1 MIRPSKWSIYHKT
14 VVRWATNLT
23 RPRKGF
29 ALLSV
34 LMMVT
39 TATLVVLMFLT
50 LASSELVSSN
60 HYSMA
65 VQARGLS
72 DSATNLVIAQIRR
85 ATAETD
91 TVWVSQPGALRTFD
105 SKGDFSTGYKLYS
118 DDEMNV
124 ATAKEL
130 FDDLPERE
138 WATAKKL
145 AQWTDLNSP
154 LVRGTQTHYP
164 IADPSAL
171 TSGTEKTGVEGFEY
185 EPGMVDEGFG
195 KLPMPVRWLYVLED
209 GTMGTLDDELSFVPV
224 AGSGGGKAS
233 KKNPITGRIAFWTD
247 DESCKVNLN
256 TASEPTPWD
265 VPRAGGTV
273 DRDYGLHQPAKR
285 EYQRFPGHPATTALS
300 PILLPGR
307 DPKEPITVDDKNAIY
322 ELVPRIAEGGS
333 RSGTR
338 TVAGVVQGGA
348 VELDRHRLL
357 PSVDELLF
365 RPNSPNFQT
374 RQLAKMPGPAANDA
388 NKIERLIRESRFF
401 LTVHSRAPELN
412 AFDMPRIS
420 IWPTASKPENS
431 LGKLRTAFDDM
442 IRFCATTGEEGDR
455 HPYFFERA
463 DSRSATFDFEKIPRN
478 IVLYNY
484 LKDLTSRPVP
494 GYGGSL
500 KAKWQEDRDQVL
512 TEVFDYI
519 RCTNLYDDQL
529 KPNAY
534 SLNLYDKG
542 EKVQFTEGRPSVG
555 SLSSWPGHGQVVP
568 IEIPSGDE
576 KTHGFGRFYT
586 ISEAGLLLICCGDA
600 GGPKNPED
608 PDAGPEH
615 PKGVAGS
622 NQPGTAMGRNKALP
636 RELSWQQDEQE
647 RCLQAAL
654 LFELFCPAQGW
665 THLNEDITIEVEIK
679 SDFTIDQEPIKFHLD
694 KNVWQ
699 SAGDGR
705 IGGRWMGSV
714 GEASYSTMAGGTVG
728 FWTMADDRYA
738 GEAGTLEEDRGLQP
752 RNSRDRSDENRR
764 IYPFISEPFIV
775 RGNDDTMSMASAE
788 LEVRIRLGTAHTP
801 GGVDLASRPIV
812 QTIHLEFPQTTLPV
826 PILTTTRV
834 HSLEDGPTDDGEGG
848 YNYTHAKKRN
858 SKGQL
863 RRRRSGVF
871 HPSFWWVLNR
881 DGIGIGDPE
890 HNFANWGSWSDV
902 GAPPDWTASYEGEK
916 FSPSEETFTG
926 GHYGRLVRFGNP
938 YWTFVNQNPNYRG
951 KDVVRTLVPRH
962 RDYRLVA
969 AKGEVDADVFVPH
982 RNYFNENV
990 YLAHHFS
997 GTTADLLA
1005 GRGYQRTSRTFVEG
1019 LDEANLRESRKR
1031 YYAARKPDY
1040 PIIDGEEDDAVIQK
1054 YGDFDNGIGVL
1065 TDGAYI
1071 NKPDEGNRLS
1081 RQLEDSS
1088 GEKYWTVPYFN
1099 YAADDQGGVPAFF
1112 SPNRQVSSAVMFG
1125 SLPTGVIRDL
1135 PWQTLLF
1142 RPQPGHPGDAL
1153 PSSSDGSGGATG
1165 KRGSKYPPDHVL
1177 LDLFWMPVVE
1187 PYAIS
1192 EPFSTAGKVNLNYQM
1207 LPFRYL
1213 RRDTAIRAVMASEE
1227 ILTIPL
1233 KSASTYKRGVG
1244 NNVNTT
1250 LRRLIDVDETL
1261 AQFEERF
1268 QRGEVFR
1275 MANEICDVHLVPKG
1289 AKLSDLRGDF
1299 WKRLALTGDNSRER
1313 PYANLYPRLTTQ
1325 SNVYRVHFRTQV
1337 LKKARSSDPEKFD
1350 PELDT
1355 AVAEYRGSTLIER
1368 YLEPAEPAI
1377 PDYANQPNA
1386 KPALSELYRF
1396 RVISTQRFA
1405 P

>member
-1 MIRPSKWSIYHKT
+1 M
-14 VVRWATNLT
+14 VVTSAT
-23 RPRKGF
+23 
-29 ALLSV
+29 LLV
-34 LMMVT
+34 LMYWSM
-39 TATLVVLMFLT
+39 ATS
-50 LASSELVSSN
+50 ALVSSN
-60 HYSMA
+60 HYLMG
-65 VQARGLS
+65 VQAHALS
-72 DSATNLVIAQIRR
+72 ESATNIVIGQIRR
-85 ATAETD
+85 ATTEVD

-105 SKGDFSTGYKLYS
+105 SKGDFSKGYKLYS
-118 DDEMNV
+118 DDDMDV
-124 ATAKEL
+124 DSGKEL
-130 FDDLPERE
+130 FDDLPEKE
-138 WATAKKL
+138 WSTPQKL

-154 LVRGTQTHYP
+154 LVRGRETHYP

-171 TSGTEKTGVEGFEY
+171 TSGIEQTGVEGFDY
-185 EPGMVDEGFG
+185 EAGMVAEGSG
-195 KLPMPVRWLYVLED
+195 KLPMPVRWIYVLED
-209 GTMGTLDDELSFVPV
+209 GTTGTLDDDLNFV
-224 AGSGGGKAS
+224 AALGSEGVKPT
-233 KKNPITGRIAFWTD
+233 KQNPITGRMAFWTD

-265 VPRAGGTV
+265 VPRAGGKA

-300 PILLPGR
+300 PVLLPGR
-307 DPKEPITVDDKNAIY
+307 DPKQPVTVEQKDAIY
-322 ELVPRIAEGGS
+322 NLVPRIATGGS
-333 RSGTR
+333 RSATR
-338 TVAGVVQGGA
+338 VVAGILQDGPVK
-348 VELDRHRLL
+348 LDRHRLL
-357 PSVDELLF
+357 PSVDELVF
-365 RPNSPNFQT
+365 SPTSSNFQT
-374 RQLAKMPGPAANDA
+374 RQLATVPGQNTNDSNA
-388 NKIERLIRESRFF
+388 IERLIRESRFF
-401 LTVHSRAPELN
+401 LTTHSRAPELN

-420 IWPTASKPENS
+420 IWPTASTPENP
-431 LGKLRTAFDDM
+431 LGEMRTAFDDM
-442 IRFCATTGEEGDR
+442 IRFCATTGKEDDR
-455 HPYFFERA
+455 HRYFFERL
-463 DSRSATFDFEKIPRN
+463 DSRSATHDYEKIPRN
-478 IVLYNY
+478 IVLYDY
-484 LKDLTSRPVP
+484 LKNLTSRPVP

-500 KAKWQEDRDQVL
+500 KDKWQEDRDQVL

-529 KPNAY
+529 KPNVY
-534 SLNLYDKG
+534 PLKLYDKG
-542 EKVQFTEGRPSVG
+542 EKVQFTEGRPSTG

-568 IEIPSGDE
+568 IEIPSGEE
-576 KTHGFGRFYT
+576 KTYGFGRFYT

-608 PDAGPEH
+608 PDAGPKH
-615 PKGVAGS
+615 PKGIADS
-622 NQPGTAMGRNKALP
+622 NQPGSAMGKNKALP
-636 RELSWQQDEQE
+636 RALSWQQDKQE

-654 LFELFCPAQGW
+654 LFELYCPAQGW

-679 SDFTIDQEPIKFHLD
+679 SDFTIDQKPIEFKLD

-714 GEASYSTMAGGTVG
+714 GEAAYSTMAGGTVG
-728 FWTMADDRYA
+728 FWTLADDRYA
-738 GEAGTLEEDRGLQP
+738 GEATPLKEDRGLQP

-775 RGNDDTMSMASAE
+775 RGDDDTMSMASAE
-788 LEVRIRLGTAHTP
+788 LEVRIRLGTAHSP
-801 GGVDLASRPIV
+801 DAVDMASRPIV
-812 QTIHLEFPQTTLPV
+812 QTLHLEFPQTTLPV
-826 PILTTTRV
+826 PTLTTVRV
-834 HSLEDGPTDDGEGG
+834 HSLEDGPTDNGEGG
-848 YNYTHAKKRN
+848 YNYNQPKKHN
-858 SKGQL
+858 SKGQP

-890 HNFANWGSWSDV
+890 HNYANWGSWSDV
-902 GAPPDWTASYEGEK
+902 GAPPDWTGSYEGEK
-916 FSPSEETFTG
+916 FSPTEELFNG
-926 GHYGRLVRFGNP
+926 AHYGRMVRFGNP
-938 YWTFVNQNPNYRG
+938 YWTFVNQNPNYKG

-962 RDYRLVA
+962 RAYRLVA
-969 AKGEVDADVFVPH
+969 AQGEVDADVFVPH
-982 RNYFNENV
+982 RDYFDEKV
-990 YLAHHFS
+990 YLSHHFS
-997 GTTADLLA
+997 GTTADVMA
-1005 GRGYQRTSRTFVEG
+1005 GRGYRRNSRTYVEG
-1019 LDEANLRESRKR
+1019 LDEANPRESRSR
-1031 YYAARKPDY
+1031 FLPSRKPDY
-1040 PIIDGEEDDAVIQK
+1040 PIIDGEPEDEIIQK

-1071 NKPDEGNRLS
+1071 NKPDAGNRLS
-1081 RQLEDSS
+1081 KQRTDSS
-1088 GEKYWTVPYFN
+1088 GKKYWTIPYFN

-1112 SPNRQVSSAVMFG
+1112 SPNRQVSSPVMFG
-1125 SLPTGVIRDL
+1125 SLPTGVIRGK

-1142 RPQPGHPGDAL
+1142 RPQLGHPGDAF
-1153 PSSSDGSGGATG
+1153 PAVANGSAV

-1213 RRDTAIRAVMASEE
+1213 RRDTAMRAVMASEQ

-1250 LRRLIDVDETL
+1250 LRRPIDVDETL
-1261 AQFEERF
+1261 LQFEERF

-1289 AKLSDLRGDF
+1289 AKLDDLRADF

-1313 PYANLYPRLTTQ
+1313 PYANLYPRVTTQ

-1337 LKKARSSDPEKFD
+1337 IKKARSSDPEKFD
-1350 PELDT
+1350 PERDT

-1368 YLEPAEPAI
+1368 YLDPGEAAI
-1377 PDYANQPNA
+1377 PDYARQPDA
-1386 KPALSELYRF
+1386 KPALSDLYRF
-1396 RVISTQRFA
+1396 RVISSQRFA